1 MVIYLQKRDM
11 LPRKDDL
18 RVRAVEII
26 LIKNTKLRDLLWFS
40 ILHMEQLLSSKN
52 NKYKYLHSI
61 YRYILYRV

>member
-52 NKYKYLHSI
+52 NKYKNLHSI